1 MGLDMYIF
9 RVWEINA
16 QYRTKADQIT
26 GSIDISEGDK
36 KLPIDFSRLDEITEE
51 VAYWRKA
58 NHIHR
63 WFVENVQGGKDD
75 CNRYEVDIEQLKE
88 LRDLCAEVLDKAVI
102 VDSEDPTQGKVI
114 QNVDEIKELLPTSP
128 GFFFGS
134 MEYGPWYIWDTE
146 GTVEK
151 LDKILEEDA
160 KIKALGIGSSTCTY
174 EYMASW

>member
-9 RVWEINA
+9 RVWEVNA
-16 QYRTKADQIT
+16 QYRTEVDAIT
-26 GSIDISEGDK
+26 GSIDINVGDK
-36 KLPIDFSRLDEITEE
+36 RLPIDFTRLDEIREE

-58 NHIHR
+58 NHIHQ
-63 WFVENVQGGKDD
+63 WFVEHVQDGKDD
-75 CNRYEVDIEQLKE
+75 CRPYEVEIEQLQE

-102 VDSEDPTQGKVI
+102 VDDEEPTGNKVI

-134 MEYGPWYIWDTE
+134 MNYGQWYIWETE
-146 GTVEK
+146 RTIEK
-151 LDKILEEDA
+151 LNKLLEEDQ
-160 KIKALGIGSSTCTY
+160 KIRAQGIGPSTCTY